1 MIHPISG
8 FKVDSTRAPADIDD
22 RVGELAARE
31 EGIPLAKLRDFRIT
45 GKSIDARRG
54 TPTLLYHLELDVDEG
69 DPAAE
74 LHRPPALELPENSGL
89 LHPVVV
95 GTGPAGI
102 FAALALAMAGAK
114 PLILDRGRRVEERCA
129 DYRRFLDTRELDESS
144 NLLLGEGGAG
154 AFSDGKLYTGT
165 KDGRAAFILHTFV
178 EAGAPPEI
186 LYLKRPH
193 IGSDRLKIVAAN
205 LRKRIEG
212 LGGVFRFGANVTGLL
227 AGDGRC
233 AGVALE
239 SGEAIEAPA
248 VIMAPGLGGRALV
261 LRMAEQGAGCSPKPF
276 QIGCRIEHPQSFVD
290 RAMYRLDS
298 RPAALGAAEYHLVS
312 RPAEGVSGVSSFCM
326 CPGGE
331 ILNATAWR
339 GQSATNG
346 MSDYAR
352 AGEFAN
358 GCLIIT
364 LPPERFGSAA
374 EAYRFLAELERRI
387 FAAGGSDY
395 AFPAQDAAAFLAGK
409 NGLALARTG
418 CATGIVPGRLDRL
431 APPELTAALGGA
443 LTQFDRGN
451 PGFIRYGKLVGLE
464 SCVSSPL
471 RFFRD
476 PATLESN
483 LAGLF
488 PAGEGVGC
496 AGGIMSAAADGL
508 RAAAAALARRS
519 AAPRGVAVRP

>member
-1 MIHPISG
+1 MIRTISG
-8 FKVDSTRAPADIDD
+8 FKVDSTQAPADIDEQ
-22 RVGELAARE
+22 VGGLAARA
-31 EGIPLAKLRDFRIT
+31 EGIPAARLRDFRIV

-54 TPTLLYHLELDVDEG
+54 APSLLYHLELDIDEN
-69 DPAAE
+69 DPPAE
-74 LHRPPALELPENSGL
+74 LHRPPILELPEHSGV

-102 FAALALAMAGAK
+102 FAALALALAGTK
-114 PLILDRGRRVEERCA
+114 PLILDRGRKVEARCA
-129 DYRRFLDTRELDESS
+129 DYHRFLATRELDESS

-154 AFSDGKLYTGT
+154 TFSDGKLYTGT
-165 KDGRAAFILHTFV
+165 KDGRAAFVLSAFV

-186 LYLKRPH
+186 RYLKRPH
-193 IGSDRLKIVAAN
+193 IGSDRLKTVAAN
-205 LRKRIEG
+205 LRKRIEA
-212 LGGVFRFGANVTGLL
+212 LGGTFRFEANVSELL
-227 AGDGRC
+227 VRDGRC
-233 AGVALE
+233 AGVVLD

-248 VIMAPGLGGRALV
+248 VVMAPGLGGRDLV
-261 LRMAEQGAGCSPKPF
+261 LRMAEQGAGSVSKPF

-312 RPAEGVSGVSSFCM
+312 RPAAGVSGVSSFCM

-339 GQSATNG
+339 GQSVTNG

-352 AGEFAN
+352 SGEFAN
-358 GCLIIT
+358 GCLITT
-364 LPPERFGSAA
+364 LPPDRFGSAVD
-374 EAYRFLAELERRI
+374 AYRFLAGLERRI
-387 FAAGGSDY
+387 FEAGGKDY

-409 NGLALARTG
+409 DGLALSRTG

-431 APPELTAALGGA
+431 VPPELAAALRLA
-443 LTQFDRGN
+443 LKQFDRGN
-451 PGFIRYGKLVGLE
+451 PGFIRHGKLVGLE

-483 LAGLF
+483 LPGLF
-488 PAGEGVGC
+488 PSGEGVGC
-496 AGGIMSAAADGL
+496 AGGIMSAAIDGL
-508 RAAAAALARRS
+508 RIAFSILLANK
-519 AAPRGVAVRP
+519 